1 MSNINTRQSQRHP
14 HFAATV
20 LELVKLIQAA
30 LFVCGMFPLTSRPML
45 DGLLCDVTIDGLQ
58 KWMTEIGES
67 LPGVEVC
74 DIICH

>member
-1 MSNINTRQSQRHP
+1 
-14 HFAATV
+14 
-20 LELVKLIQAA
+20 
-30 LFVCGMFPLTSRPML
+30 ML

-58 KWMTEIGES
+58 KWMTEVGES